1 MLKRIST
8 KFGEAPVCLRQFN
21 HLSLQSR
28 KSLSDYINKVQ
39 HFIELTNQNMG
50 TGIDLGD
57 VPKVLELKIESLAL
71 KKQLAKELFDMY
83 KD

>member
-1 MLKRIST
+1 
-8 KFGEAPVCLRQFN
+8 
-21 HLSLQSR
+21 
-28 KSLSDYINKVQ
+28 
-39 HFIELTNQNMG
+39 MG